1 MVLFASGCCVPRD
14 MNLLTK
20 YSNVGQ
26 AESMTV
32 TGGTTVPVGNWLIF
46 VVMSDESLMSSM
58 FILSGK

>member
-1 MVLFASGCCVPRD
+1 

-58 FILSGK
+58 CILSGK